1 MTNILVAFPKLEN
14 CRSMR
19 SILVRSGYPVTAV
32 CTTGAQILNYV
43 EEWDSGIILCGYRM
57 PDYVYSDLLANLP
70 PGFQML
76 VVASPQHC
84 GEMNSE
90 NLLYLSMPF
99 KVNDVVNTVEMMV
112 QAHIRYKKKKR
123 RQPTQRSEADQKII
137 DAAKALLMERNH
149 MEEYEAHRYL
159 QKTSMENG
167 TNLVETA
174 QMVLSVMQE

>member
-1 MTNILVAFPKLEN
+1 
-14 CRSMR
+14 
-19 SILVRSGYPVTAV
+19 
-32 CTTGAQILNYV
+32 
-43 EEWDSGIILCGYRM
+43 
-57 PDYVYSDLLANLP
+57 
-70 PGFQML
+70 ML

-84 GEMNSE
+84 GEMSSE